1 VSVTDKV
8 LTCRDCHDPF
18 IWTAGEQI
26 FFREK
31 ELRNIPARCTKC
43 RAERKTKLGLTNRP
57 QTDVTCA
64 MCGKGTTVPF
74 VPRNGRPVYCSTCLG
89 TARAEAAVTEAPAQ
103 AVASTPAEVSVT
115 L

>member
-1 VSVTDKV
+1 MSVADKV
-8 LTCRDCHDPF
+8 LTCRDCHEPF

-43 RAERKTKLGLTNRP
+43 RTERKTKLGLTHRP

-64 MCGKGTTVPF
+64 MCGKSTTVPF

-89 TARAEAAVTEAPAQ
+89 HSRAEAPASAEPAA
-103 AVASTPAEVSVT
+103 AVAS
-115 L
+115 

>member
-1 VSVTDKV
+1 VSVADKV

-18 IWTAGEQI
+18 IWTAGEQL

-89 TARAEAAVTEAPAQ
+89 TARAEAPVVETPAATAPA
-103 AVASTPAEVSVT
+103 STEVTVS